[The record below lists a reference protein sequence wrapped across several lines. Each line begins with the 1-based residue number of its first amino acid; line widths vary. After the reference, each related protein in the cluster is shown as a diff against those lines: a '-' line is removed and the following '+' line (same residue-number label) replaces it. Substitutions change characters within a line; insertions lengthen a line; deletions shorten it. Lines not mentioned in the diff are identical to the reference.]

1 MDMIARDAYLK
12 KIEAGFGVH
21 QVVSILGSR
30 QSGKST
36 LARLFSRGKSAEF
49 FDLENPV
56 DRRRLEAPMQTL
68 SPLRGLVVL
77 DEIQHQPELFPL
89 LRVLAD
95 RPDHSA
101 QFLIL
106 GSASPYLVKGVSES
120 LAGRVGF
127 VDVSGFDLSEVGPE
141 ASRTL
146 WMRGGYPRSFLAE
159 TDEQSYEWRQGFI
172 RTFLERDVPQ
182 LGIATPAE
190 TLRRFWTMLA
200 HYHGQNWNA
209 AELARS
215 LGASEPMSRRYL
227 DILAGAYMVRVLLPW
242 FENTG
247 KRQVKSP
254 RVYLRDSGLLHALLE
269 LKDMRDIERHPRL
282 GASWEGFAL
291 EQVLCRFPVRDA
303 YFWSTHG
310 GAELDLMLMAGGRRY
325 GFEFKYADA
334 PKRTRSMHS
343 AIQDLGLERIWVVY
357 PGDQAYALD
366 DRIAALPL
374 ADLGK
379 IELAPVDVKRKA
391 KHHIQ

>member
-1 MDMIARDAYLK
+1 MDMIARDGYLR
-12 KIEAGFGVH
+12 KIEAGFQVH
-21 QVVSILGSR
+21 PVVSILGSR

-36 LARLFSRGKSAEF
+36 LARLFSRGKPAEF

-95 RPDHSA
+95 RPDHPA

-366 DRIAALPL
+366 DRINALPL
-374 ADLGK
+374 KNLDK
-379 IELAPVDVKRKA
+379 IELAPVDAKRKA